1 MSVEK
6 AKKNYLDRTAPRK
19 MNCCESV
26 AHAFKD
32 SIPLPDKELQNYS
45 QFGSGRA
52 PEGYCGAVYAAK
64 RLLEKSGSQKAAE
77 FPEAFKKV
85 AGSAKCR
92 EIRSLR
98 KISCLECVEKAAKA
112 VEGKDL

>member
-6 AKKNYLDRTAPRK
+6 AKKNYLDRTGPRK

-32 SIPLPDKELQNYS
+32 SIPLPDEELKNFAW
-45 QFGSGRA
+45 FGGGRA

-64 RLLEKSGSQKAAE
+64 RLLEVSGSQNSAKLVEIFTAI
-77 FPEAFKKV
+77 
-85 AGSAKCR
+85 AGSVKCR
-92 EIRSLR
+92 EIKAL
-98 KISCLECVEKAAKA
+98 KKLSCSSCVEKAAEI
-112 VEGKDL
+112 VEGK

>member
-6 AKKNYLDRTAPRK
+6 AKKNYLDRTGPKK
-19 MNCCESV
+19 MNCCESI

-32 SIPLPDKELQNYS
+32 TIALSEEELQACS
-45 QFGSGRA
+45 GFGGGRA

-64 RLLEKSGSQKAAE
+64 RLLEKSDSQKAAE
-77 FPEAFKKV
+77 FPEAFKKI

-92 EIRSLR
+92 EIKSLK